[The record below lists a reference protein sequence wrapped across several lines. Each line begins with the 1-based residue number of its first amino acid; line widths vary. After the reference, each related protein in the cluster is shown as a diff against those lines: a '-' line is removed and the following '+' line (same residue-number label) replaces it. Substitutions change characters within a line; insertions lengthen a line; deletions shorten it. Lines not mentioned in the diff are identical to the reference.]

1 MAARYLLRERARI
14 RRAVPDK
21 VIVLRNRPAGAEIDE
36 RAFRIRYAEVLN
48 AQQLAAVTH
57 REGPLLVIA
66 GAGSGKTRTL
76 IYRVARLIESGVP
89 PGAILLL
96 TFTRR
101 AAQEMLRRVEQLI
114 GDRGGQVAGGT
125 FHSFANQVLRQMGGA
140 IGLKPNFTI
149 LDRGDVEDV
158 INLLRAQLDLGSK
171 DRRFPKKGTIAEA
184 ISMAR
189 NKNRALLAELEN
201 DFPHLLEH
209 APAIVTLAEKY
220 EEYKRE
226 RSLLDYDDLL
236 FRLSELLTGDEAV
249 RRRLSA
255 VYRYIMID
263 EYQDTNLIQA
273 ELVRLLATTHQNVM
287 AVGDDAQSIYA
298 FRGANFRNIMDF
310 PAIFPGTRMIKL
322 EENYRSL
329 QGILDVANEVIS
341 RASEKY
347 TKALFTQRQGELR
360 PILVRAADE
369 HMQSR
374 FVAQRV
380 LELREEGVAL
390 NEIAVLFRSSFHS
403 FDLELELQRRDIPFV
418 KRGGF
423 KFIETAHVKDVLAHL
438 RVIANPADAVS
449 WMRALVLI
457 EGVGPRRAQRL
468 VEAIVAEPAPEEGL
482 ARGAAALGGRGP
494 AAAQGCARLAKLLAA
509 LRANTGRPADQL
521 AEVVDYY
528 LPIMRTAYPDDYPKR
543 ERDIEHFQNLAERY
557 RSLEAMLAD
566 MALEPPTDSIGDV
579 LAVDP
584 EEGYITLST
593 IHSAK
598 GLEWRVVF
606 LIWAADGRFPGPM
619 SVRPAELEEERRLM
633 YVASTRARDEFYISY
648 PIYMIDRQFGHVM
661 GRVSRFLED
670 LDPNVLP
677 TAMLQEDE
685 TEP

>member
-1 MAARYLLRERARI
+1 
-14 RRAVPDK
+14 VTDK
-21 VIVLRNRPAGAEIDE
+21 VIVLRNRPIKAELDE
-36 RAFRIRYAEVLN
+36 SAFKIHYRDLLN

-57 REGPLLVIA
+57 RDGPLLVIA

-114 GDRGGQVAGGT
+114 GERGSQVSGGT
-125 FHSFANQVLRQMGGA
+125 FHSFANQVLRRMGA
-140 IGLKPNFTI
+140 SIGLKPNFTI
-149 LDRGDVEDV
+149 LDRGDMEDV
-158 INLLRAQLDLGSK
+158 INLIRAQLELGSK

-189 NKNRALLAELEN
+189 NKNRSLTEELED
-201 DFPHLLEH
+201 DFPHLLDHEE
-209 APAIVTLAEKY
+209 AILVIAQKY

-226 RSLLDYDDLL
+226 RGLVDYDDLL
-236 FRLSELLTGDEAV
+236 FHLAELMSTDEAA
-249 RRRLSA
+249 RRRLSDT
-255 VYRYIMID
+255 YRYIMID
-263 EYQDTNLIQA
+263 EYQDTNVIQA
-273 ELVRLLATTHQNVM
+273 ELVRLLAATHQNVM
-287 AVGDDAQSIYA
+287 AVGDDAQSIYG

-310 PAIFPGTRMIKL
+310 PKIFPGAGIIKL

-341 RASEKY
+341 RAAEKY
-347 TKALFTQRQGELR
+347 TKALFTQRTGELR
-360 PILVRAADE
+360 PMLVRAADE

-374 FVAQRV
+374 FVAQRI

-390 NEIAVLFRSSFHS
+390 DEIAVLFRSSFHS

-423 KFIETAHVKDVLAHL
+423 KFIETAHIKDVLAHL
-438 RVIANPADAVS
+438 RIIANPADAVS
-449 WMRALVLI
+449 WMRTLVLI
-457 EGVGPRRAQRL
+457 EGVGPRRAQRMVETILTNASPDQAL
-468 VEAIVAEPAPEEGL
+468 VSSAQAMSPRAT
-482 ARGAAALGGRGP
+482 AAV
-494 AAAQGCARLAKLLAA
+494 QGCARLAKLLAS
-509 LRANTGRPADQL
+509 LRSDKERPADQL
-521 AEVVDYY
+521 AQVVEYY
-528 LPIMRTAYPDDYPKR
+528 LPIMREAYADDYPKR
-543 ERDIEHFQNLAERY
+543 ERDLEHFQNLAERY

-584 EEGYITLST
+584 EEGYLTLST

-598 GLEWRVVF
+598 GLEWRAVF

-619 SVRPAELEEERRLM
+619 SVRPDDLEEERRLM
-633 YVASTRARDEFYISY
+633 YVASTRARDELYITY
-648 PIYMIDRQFGHVM
+648 PIQMIDRQFGYVM
-661 GRVSRFLED
+661 GRASRFLED
-670 LDPNVLP
+670 LDTNVLP
-677 TAMLQEDE
+677 TAMLQEEDPE
-685 TEP
+685 